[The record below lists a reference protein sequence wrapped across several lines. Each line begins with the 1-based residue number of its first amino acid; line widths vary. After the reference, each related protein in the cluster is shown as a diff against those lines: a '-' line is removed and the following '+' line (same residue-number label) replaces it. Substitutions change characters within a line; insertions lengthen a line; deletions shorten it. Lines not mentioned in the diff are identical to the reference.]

1 MPIIIWWKQPND
13 LPQSYKIRKL
23 TQNKRNPLGYILKM
37 NYNTDAL
44 AVETN
49 VNDTRGNG
57 ATFSFKPEQIACL
70 CDALRQ
76 SNNMDQLSRFLWS
89 LPPHDLLSC
98 DESVLKARAAVAF
111 HQGNYRELYAIL
123 ESHNYEASSHE
134 TLQELWYMAH
144 YSEAAKQ
151 RGRALG
157 AVDKYRIRKK
167 HPLPRTIW
175 DGDQTVYCF
184 KEKSRDTLRQSYQH
198 NRYPTPQE
206 KRELAK
212 ATGLSLTQV
221 SNWFKNRRQR
231 DRGSENGK
239 RLVENPFVQRFQRL
253 F

>member
-1 MPIIIWWKQPND
+1 
-13 LPQSYKIRKL
+13 
-23 TQNKRNPLGYILKM
+23 M
-37 NYNTDAL
+37 NYNDGLGVDPNANENAQL
-44 AVETN
+44 N
-49 VNDTRGNG
+49 
-57 ATFSFKPEQIACL
+57 FKPEQIACL

-76 SNNMDQLSRFLWS
+76 SGNMDQLSRFLWS
-89 LPPHDLLSC
+89 LPPHDLLNGS
-98 DESVLKARAAVAF
+98 ESVLKARAAVAF

-123 ESHNYEASSHE
+123 ENHNYEVGSHE

-144 YSEAAKQ
+144 YSEAAKL

-167 HPLPRTIW
+167 YPLPRTIW

-184 KEKSRDTLRQSYQH
+184 KEKSRDTLRRSYQS

-239 RLVENPFVQRFQRL
+239 RYDLL
-253 F
+253 FNASLSSR

>member
-1 MPIIIWWKQPND
+1 
-13 LPQSYKIRKL
+13 
-23 TQNKRNPLGYILKM
+23 M
-37 NYNTDAL
+37 NYNDAL
-44 AVETN
+44 GVDPNANEN
-49 VNDTRGNG
+49 RGS
-57 ATFSFKPEQIACL
+57 ATMSFKPEQIACL

-76 SNNMDQLSRFLWS
+76 SGNMDQLSRFLWS
-89 LPPHDLLSC
+89 LAPHDLLSGS
-98 DESVLKARAAVAF
+98 ESVLIARAAVAF

-123 ESHNYEASSHE
+123 ENHNFDTASHE

-144 YSEAAKQ
+144 YSEAAKL

-167 HPLPRTIW
+167 YPLPRTIW

-184 KEKSRDTLRQSYQH
+184 KEKSRDTLRRSYQS

-231 DRGSENGK
+231 DRGSESGK
-239 RLVENPFVQRFQRL
+239 R
-253 F
+253 

>member
-1 MPIIIWWKQPND
+1 
-13 LPQSYKIRKL
+13 
-23 TQNKRNPLGYILKM
+23 M
-37 NYNTDAL
+37 NYNDAL
-44 AVETN
+44 VDPN
-49 VNDTRGNG
+49 GNENRNS
-57 ATFSFKPEQIACL
+57 ATLSFKPEQIACV

-76 SNNMDQLSRFLWS
+76 SGNMDQLSRFLWS
-89 LPPHDLLSC
+89 LPPHDLLSGS
-98 DESVLKARAAVAF
+98 ESILKARASVAF
-111 HQGNYRELYAIL
+111 HLGNYRELYAIL
-123 ESHNYEASSHE
+123 ESHNYEVASHE

-144 YSEAAKQ
+144 YSEAAKL

-167 HPLPRTIW
+167 YPLPRTIW

-184 KEKSRDTLRQSYQH
+184 KEKSRDTLRRSYQS

-231 DRGSENGK
+231 DRGSESGK
-239 RLVENPFVQRFQRL
+239 R
-253 F
+253 